1 VNAQDHEK
9 KLWERWKKYGD
20 EDARQELIVRHMRVV
35 RYIAGRMAI
44 HVPSSVDIDD
54 LIGWGALGLLDAVEK
69 FDHTQDIKFT
79 TYASIR
85 VRGAII
91 DQIRS
96 LDWAPRSLRVMAR
109 KVGAAK
115 EKLRH
120 EQGREPSLDD
130 VASALGV
137 DADQVEDVQMQLQ
150 TAQILSLDDYVP
162 VEEGS
167 ETRKVDVTSDAD
179 MPTPESVASAHE
191 RQQVLVEAILE
202 LPEQMQ
208 KVLNLYYYEELTLK
222 EIGAVLE
229 VSESRVCQI
238 HSAAMKRLRKI
249 VRQREVEDAS
259 TSRSTN
265 RDGPGRGG

>member
-1 VNAQDHEK
+1 MNAPNDEK
-9 KLWERWKKYGD
+9 RLWERWKRNRD
-20 EDARQELIVRHMRVV
+20 EEARQELIVRHMRVV

-54 LIGWGALGLLDAVEK
+54 LIGWGALGLLDAIEK
-69 FDHTQDIKFT
+69 FDHTQNIKFS

-109 KVGAAK
+109 KMGAAK

-120 EQGREPSLDD
+120 EQGREPS
-130 VASALGV
+130 SEQI
-137 DADQVEDVQMQLQ
+137 ADEMGIDPAQVEDVQMQLQ
-150 TAQILSLDDYVP
+150 TAHILSLDDYLP
-162 VEEGS
+162 AENGA
-167 ETRKVDVTSDAD
+167 ETRKVELTTDED
-179 MPTPESVASAHE
+179 MPTPEAAALTRE
-191 RQQVLVEAILE
+191 RQDLLVEAILA

-238 HSAAMKRLRKI
+238 HGAAMKKLRKI
-249 VRQREVEDAS
+249 VRQREVQDAS
-259 TSRSTN
+259 TSRSTD
-265 RDGPGRGG
+265 RDGSGRGR